1 MSRGGATAT
10 GRKSLRLLFSVI
22 SSSKLYGRLGNQL
35 FQYAF
40 LRTTA
45 ARLGT
50 RFYYPPWEGDAIF
63 DLFDGD
69 ERAAQPAG
77 ITSTFDQ
84 GPQAG
89 YTVQALAIGDNT
101 EIKGFFQSENYYHDK
116 EAVRDWFAFKDA
128 IKARPAKRYATNYLR
143 SAVSLSLRIDA
154 DYGATREFFPLA
166 PLSYYRNALGQL
178 EGKPPLLVFADRP
191 DLAREFFAPLG
202 RQDIRIVTEMSAAE
216 QLYLM
221 TQCRANVIINSTFAW
236 WGAWLNRRPERTIV
250 CPAEWCRPGV
260 PNSISGILCDDW
272 VRARATIPLWDNF
285 QVWRLRHPIATIKRV
300 QTRLRQGRS

>member
-1 MSRGGATAT
+1 M
-10 GRKSLRLLFSVI
+10 I

-50 RFYYPPWEGDAIF
+50 RFYYPPWEGDDIF
-63 DLFDGD
+63 DLRDG
-69 ERAAQPAG
+69 EHRAAQATG
-77 ITSTFDQ
+77 ITNLFDQ
-84 GPQAG
+84 GPQSG
-89 YTVQALAIGDNT
+89 YTESALSIGDDT
-101 EIKGFFQSENYYHDK
+101 EIQGFFQSEDYYPDK
-116 EAVRDWFAFKDA
+116 VAVRDWYAFKA
-128 IKARPAKRYATNYLR
+128 EVKERPNQRFSADYLR

-166 PLSYYRNALGQL
+166 PLAYYRKALCHLQ
-178 EGKPPLLVFADRP
+178 GKPPLLIFADRP
-191 DLAREFFAPLG
+191 DLAKEFFAPLG
-202 RQDIRIVTEMSAAE
+202 QREIRFVTELQAAE

-236 WGAWLNRRPERTIV
+236 WGAWLNRRPDRTIV

-260 PNSISGILCDDW
+260 PNAIRQILCDDW
-272 VRARATIPLWDNF
+272 F
-285 QVWRLRHPIATIKRV
+285 QVRSAIPVWDHFQMWRIRHPIATLNRIRARV
-300 QTRLRQGRS
+300 RQTALPGDR